1 MAVSYTHKV
10 CPNCGY
16 INAVVSSNGDVHCES
31 CQEDF
36 NMYVVDP
43 DKKEK
48 SLPHYTGKP
57 IQPLDYIL
65 NNEMN
70 FCEGNIIKYVTR
82 YKEKNGVE
90 DLRKARVYLDA
101 LIEYYNK
108 KNEQFNEMGK

>member
-1 MAVSYTHKV
+1 MDE
-10 CPNCGY
+10 
-16 INAVVSSNGDVHCES
+16 DV
-31 CQEDF
+31 
-36 NMYVVDP
+36 
-43 DKKEK
+43 KT
-48 SLPHYTGKP
+48 LPHYTGKA

-108 KNEQFNEMGK
+108 KNEQLNKMGK